1 MGGFIM
7 KRRDFCKSAVAAGVA
22 AAIPVGE
29 ILADFMDMP
38 AITSAGNETTLEG
51 AAVKELADSM
61 RGPLLL
67 SGDDG
72 YDHAR
77 AVWNGMIDKQ
87 PALIARCEG
96 AADVSHAMTFARE
109 RDLLVSVRGG
119 GHSISGKAV
128 CEGGLMIDM
137 SSMNSVRVDQSAKT
151 ARADGGCLEGHID
164 REAALLGLATTG
176 GIVSHTG
183 AGGLTLGGGF
193 GRLCRKYSL
202 ACDNLIGADI
212 VTADGQLRH
221 VSDEENA
228 DLMWALR
235 GGGSNFGI
243 VTALEYQLHEMDPI
257 VIAGDINFAW
267 KDARDAL
274 MFYAEHGADMPDELN
289 LNVIIVTV
297 PDVGPIVSF
306 EAVWCG
312 DPAQADAALAPL
324 RSIGTPIADT
334 ISAVPYAK
342 FQTRADNSNRHGA
355 RLYMKSSFVN
365 DFAPELVDEVLDV
378 HRESP
383 IYAIFFMQSGG
394 AVNRRSP
401 GDTAFPHRSAHSN
414 MMVWNQWHDLESPD
428 EGAERIAQVRADW
441 ARLQKFTHG
450 YYVNLND
457 EDVARTHANYG
468 DNYERLVKA
477 KNKYDPTNLMHLNA
491 NIEPTV

>member
-1 MGGFIM
+1 M
-7 KRRDFCKSAVAAGVA
+7 KRRDFCLSALGASVATAVPGRY
-22 AAIPVGE
+22 
-29 ILADFMDMP
+29 ILADSHSIIDLP
-38 AITSAGNETTLEG
+38 TVTSTGGETTLE
-51 AAVKELADSM
+51 AVAITELRDSM
-61 RGPLLL
+61 RGALLL

-77 AVWNGMIDKQ
+77 AVWNGMIDRH

-96 AADVSHAMTFARE
+96 AADVSHALTFARE

-119 GHSISGKAV
+119 GHSISGKSV

-137 SSMNSVRVDQSAKT
+137 SDMNSVRIDQSGGT

-183 AGGLTLGGGF
+183 AAGLTLGGGF
-193 GRLCRKYSL
+193 GRICRKYGM
-202 ACDNLIGADI
+202 ACDNLISADI
-212 VTADGQLRH
+212 VTVDGKLRH
-221 VSDEENA
+221 VSDEEDA

-235 GGGSNFGI
+235 GGGSNFGV
-243 VTALEYQLHEMDPI
+243 VTALEYRLYPQNTT
-257 VIAGDINFAW
+257 VVAGDVIFAW

-289 LNVIIVTV
+289 LNVIVKTL
-297 PDVGPIVSF
+297 PDTGPVVAV

-312 DPAQADAALAPL
+312 DPAKADAALALL
-324 RSIGTPIADT
+324 RSVGTPISDT
-334 ISAVPYAK
+334 IAAVPYAK
-342 FQTRADNSNRHGA
+342 FQTRGDNNNRHGI
-355 RLYMKSSFVN
+355 RMYMKSSFVN
-365 DFAPELVDEVLDV
+365 DFTPELVDQVIDV

-383 IYAIFFMQSGG
+383 TYAVFFMQSGG

-401 GDTAFPHRSAHSN
+401 GDTAFPYRSAHSN
-414 MMVWNQWHDLESPD
+414 MMVWHQWHDLESPD
-428 EGAERIAQVRADW
+428 EREERIAQVRADW

-457 EDVARTHANYG
+457 EDTAKTHANYG
-468 DNYERLVKA
+468 ANYERLVKA

-491 NIEPTV
+491 NIKPTV